1 MEVIAT
7 ALGFHG
13 SLRQPGDKF
22 EVPDTAKAS
31 WFKPVDPPVDPP
43 ADAKAGKS
51 AKVQKADAKTDSTD
65 LA

>member
-7 ALGFHG
+7 ALGFYG

-31 WFKPVDPPVDPP
+31 WFKPVDPP